1 MRIIGLIA
9 LIAALFASL
18 FRVGGA
24 ELTNNVTAVAL
35 MVLLISLFSD
45 LKDFNF
51 WGLKGT
57 AKEEKKLKELK
68 GEEGV
73 SLSKQPK
80 VTKNRIQKVLRQDT
94 VVLMD
99 NERGN
104 FLALAFDIERLMR
117 VGAAVLLGIVD
128 PASVNPAKAIE
139 VLREYGVLT
148 SAGQEQVDAIRWL
161 RNMLIHGRENELA
174 EDSLS
179 AGSELAYDLYM
190 ELKNWLDTASVA
202 KSAVKKTTSNDKKI
216 DTK

>member
-9 LIAALFASL
+9 LIGALFASL
-18 FRVGGA
+18 FHLGGA
-24 ELTNNVTAVAL
+24 DLTNNVTVVAL

-45 LKDFNF
+45 LKDFDF

-73 SLSKQPK
+73 SQSKQPK
-80 VTKNRIQKVLRQDT
+80 VTENKIQKVLRQDT

-104 FLALAFDIERLMR
+104 FLALAFDIERLLR

-128 PASVNPAKAIE
+128 PSSVNPSKSLE
-139 VLREYGVLT
+139 VLREHGVLT
-148 SAGQEQVDAIRWL
+148 PAGLEQVETIRWL

-174 EDSLS
+174 EDTISS
-179 AGSELAYDLYM
+179 GIDLAYDLYM
-190 ELKNWLDTASVA
+190 ELKQWLDAPPEK
-202 KSAVKKTTSNDKKI
+202 KSPKKN
-216 DTK
+216 